1 MADFRSLPKTV
12 KKTIRYLH
20 QDASV
25 DKLVEIQKMINDVIQ
40 KRLEMKK

>member
-25 DKLVEIQKMINDVIQ
+25 DKLLEIQKIINEVVQ
-40 KRLEMKK
+40 KRLETKK